1 MANACARVAVAR
13 FLEKACCH
21 SVLDPSFVYKVVVD
35 MFLFFKRVFFFA
47 CLTRKFRQIRAV

>member
-35 MFLFFKRVFFFA
+35 MFLFFLKCFFLCMFDA
-47 CLTRKFRQIRAV
+47 